1 MAILFQTKIEEEK
14 WPYNFTTSSDFPAS
28 DQRGHVSGRLLVRDR
43 YISSED
49 IPANGSYLGLAA
61 PGDVGSWQR
70 EYKVISLTYEY
81 VIPFSP
87 LVTYK
92 IWLH

>member
-14 WPYNFTTSSDFPAS
+14 WPYNFTNSSDFPAS

-49 IPANGSYLGLAA
+49 IPANGSCLGLAA
-61 PGDVGSWQR
+61 PGDVGAWQR

-81 VIPFSP
+81 VIPFSSSCY
-87 LVTYK
+87 L
-92 IWLH
+92 